1 MRERERGCTA
11 GRVGGELELFGRL
24 HRRSA
29 TARSIEEEEF
39 LLLLHVLRFALT
51 SRQLQQREPE
61 RRNVR
66 HGGRAFVCGVRELV
80 FSQALSLSKQRG
92 EENNR
97 VPSVV
102 PSKRLPRLHSSFPLL
117 RKLPLNGRA
126 RLGRRRLPRVRG
138 HACDDGRGPLCDEG
152 HVARSGGAEER

>member
-1 MRERERGCTA
+1 MCVVSQGRRETRSIKASGHRKGHERMRKRERGCTA

-102 PSKRLPRLHSSFPLL
+102 PSKRLPRLHSSFPFF
-117 RKLPLNGRA
+117 
-126 RLGRRRLPRVRG
+126 
-138 HACDDGRGPLCDEG
+138 LCLENS
-152 HVARSGGAEER
+152 H